1 MNRQEIQGKSKSRRG
16 RVNEARGV
24 LTENPKLER
33 LGMQQRCEG
42 TLEAF
47 VGEIR
52 RRIGEMVERLGIAI
66 KA

>member
-1 MNRQEIQGKSKSRRG
+1 MNKQEIRGKTRSRTG
-16 RVNEARGV
+16 RRNEARGV

-33 LGMQQRCEG
+33 LGMQQRAEG

-52 RRIGEMVERLGIAI
+52 RRIGEVIERLGAAI

>member
-1 MNRQEIQGKSKSRRG
+1 MNKQEIKGKTKSRRG
-16 RVNEARGV
+16 RLNEARGV

-33 LGMQQRCEG
+33 LGLQQRAEG
-42 TLEAF
+42 SIEAF

-52 RRIGEMVERLGIAI
+52 RRVGEMIERLGTSI